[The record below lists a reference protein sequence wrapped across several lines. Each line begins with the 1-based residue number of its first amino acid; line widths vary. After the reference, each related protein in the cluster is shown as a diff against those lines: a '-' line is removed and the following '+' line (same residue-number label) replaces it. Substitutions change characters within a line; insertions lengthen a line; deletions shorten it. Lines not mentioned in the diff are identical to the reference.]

1 MPQGPHRGVARRV
14 YSMEADLTLQT
25 QDEAGVSLVFLQSL
39 ALDRYNPR
47 ECRPRLCLSNIDP

>member
-1 MPQGPHRGVARRV
+1 
-14 YSMEADLTLQT
+14 MEADLTLQT